1 MLTLTRTSTTQDL
14 KHIQARIAALVRGI
28 QSQPDNLADY
38 VQALEV
44 QLLLLKEVIDNLPQ
58 ESE

>member
-1 MLTLTRTSTTQDL
+1 MLTLTPPTTTQDL

-44 QLLLLKEVIDNLPQ
+44 QLLLLNEVIENLSQ